1 MDFTLDEEL
10 EEVRALAREI
20 LTDRATTDRVRA
32 AESSETHLDEE
43 LWSELGKAGLLGIA
57 APEEAGGAGLG
68 LAALCV
74 LLEEQGRFV
83 APVPLWPA
91 AVAALAIAGHG
102 TPAQRATLLPGVVD
116 GTSRL
121 TLALEEFGPADPAH
135 PACAAHRQAAGR
147 DESARDD
154 AGRNAAGRD
163 GAGRDGAGRDGA
175 GRDGAGR
182 DGAGRDGAGRDG
194 AGRDSS
200 ARDGDGVPDGDGWR
214 LTGTKAVVPSP
225 FGASHVLVSAATEH
239 GPGLFLVESGAEG
252 VVWERAE
259 TTTHDLAGNLTL
271 TGAPA
276 QAVGTPGGGAVAWTL
291 EHAAV
296 ALAAL
301 QLGVTQG
308 ALRHA
313 VTYLTERR
321 QFGRPLGGF
330 QAVQHQLADCYID
343 IDALRVCLWQAVTAL
358 EEGPAPA
365 AVLVAKWWAGDAGLT
380 VAHRVQHVHG
390 GIGVDVEYP
399 VHRHFLWARQI
410 AGTLGGPSADLAR
423 LGGVLA
429 TGPVTP

>member
-10 EEVRALAREI
+10 EEVRALAHEI
-20 LTDRATTDRVRA
+20 FTDRATTDRVRV
-32 AESSETHLDEE
+32 AESSETHLDEA

-102 TPAQRATLLPGVVD
+102 TPAQRASLLPGAVD

-121 TLALEEFGPADPAH
+121 TVALEEFGPADPAD
-135 PACAAHRQAAGR
+135 PACTARRDASGR
-147 DESARDD
+147 GAS
-154 AGRNAAGRD
+154 GRD
-163 GAGRDGAGRDGA
+163 GSGRGGDVRDGDGRGGS
-175 GRDGAGR
+175 GRGGD
-182 DGAGRDGAGRDG
+182 
-194 AGRDSS
+194 
-200 ARDGDGVPDGDGWR
+200 ARDGDGRGGDARDGDARDGGGVPDGGGWR

-225 FGASHVLVSAATEH
+225 FGASHVLVSAATEE
-239 GPGLFLVESGAEG
+239 GPGLFLVDSGAEG
-252 VVWERAE
+252 VAWERVE

-276 QAVGTPGGGAVAWTL
+276 QAVGPPGGGAVTWTV
-291 EHAAV
+291 ERAAV

-301 QLGVTQG
+301 QLGVAQG

-313 VTYLTERR
+313 VTYLAERR
-321 QFGRPLGGF
+321 QFGRPLATF

-343 IDALRVCLWQAVTAL
+343 IDAMRVCLWQAVTTLA
-358 EEGPAPA
+358 EGSATA
-365 AVLVAKWWAGDAGLT
+365 DVLVAKWWAGDAGLT

-390 GIGVDVEYP
+390 GIGVDVDYP

-423 LGGVLA
+423 LGAVLA
-429 TGPVTP
+429 AGPVAR

>member
-10 EEVRALAREI
+10 EEVRALAHEI
-20 LTDRATTDRVRA
+20 FTDRATTDRVRA
-32 AESSETHLDEE
+32 AESSESHLDEA
-43 LWSELGKAGLLGIA
+43 LWTELGKAGLLGIA

-68 LAALCV
+68 LAGLCV

-83 APVPLWPA
+83 APVPLWSA

-102 TPAQRATLLPGVVD
+102 TPAQRATLLPGAVD
-116 GTSRL
+116 GAFRL

-135 PACAAHRQAAGR
+135 PTCAAHR
-147 DESARDD
+147 DD
-154 AGRNAAGRD
+154 AGQADRDAAGQ
-163 GAGRDGAGRDGA
+163 GGG
-175 GRDGAGR
+175 
-182 DGAGRDGAGRDG
+182 
-194 AGRDSS
+194 
-200 ARDGDGVPDGDGWR
+200 GWR

-239 GPGLFLVESGAEG
+239 GPGLFLVDSGAEG
-252 VVWERAE
+252 VVWEQAE

-276 QAVGTPGGGAVAWTL
+276 QAVGTPGGGALAWTL